1 MSLNKQSVTLLEL
14 VISLAILGILVL
26 SFTSIDLFS
35 RFHVISA
42 DRRAKIQN
50 EASNA
55 IEHMAKQISR
65 GVGTVATVP
74 VIINTPPTGDRIKVR
89 TDQNLNGIIDDNTA
103 TCFISYRFN
112 AATNQIVFFPQYSI
126 AGWSN
131 APANEQVAAQIVAC
145 AFTYNAANDFVT
157 VDLTACWNPLSP
169 LTCGNPD
176 NPSVQIRTNIK
187 MPGVSIN

>member
-1 MSLNKQSVTLLEL
+1 LEL

-42 DRRAKIQN
+42 DRRAKVQN
-50 EASNA
+50 EVSNA
-55 IEHMAKQISR
+55 VEHMAKQISR
-65 GVGTVATVP
+65 GVGRVGTAP
-74 VIINTPPTGDRIKVR
+74 VIINTPPTGNRIKVR
-89 TDQNLNGIIDDNTA
+89 TDQNLNGLIDDNAA
-103 TCFISYRFN
+103 TCFISYRFIP
-112 AATNQIVFFPQYSI
+112 ATYEIVFFPQYSI

-131 APANEQVAAQIVAC
+131 VAANVHVAAQIVAC
-145 AFTYNAANDFVT
+145 AFTYNAGNNLVT

-187 MPGVSIN
+187 MPGVSTR